1 MVQCCITQ
9 LKTSQTSYAHSVYS
23 DYTDLQ
29 SILYIHIYTHFTN
42 TIKTRRTLT
51 NKQIQVTTGYKQQH
65 EQQEQLIAA
74 SAVYQINCACKSTF
88 HRVGT

>member
-1 MVQCCITQ
+1 MLCYPIENNSNLLCTVCAVIKPT
-9 LKTSQTSYAHSVYS
+9 YRAYYMYV
-23 DYTDLQ
+23 
-29 SILYIHIYTHFTN
+29 YTH
-42 TIKTRRTLT
+42 ILQIQQKQEEHT

-88 HRVGT
+88 HRVGA

>member
-1 MVQCCITQ
+1 MLYYPIENKSNLLCSQC
-9 LKTSQTSYAHSVYS
+9 V
-23 DYTDLQ
+23 YTDLQ